1 MTLTG
6 SAIHHLHTHMLSDL
20 FKCRYCLSMFHTRFH
35 MPAHHRLPHAT
46 LPECHVNLNLKAL
59 SGQRYIIRNVNQLH
73 VNYLCHVLA
82 NTNLFHPRC
91 RFALLVI
98 FSCKQFA
105 TTQLSLSLSTNH
117 YAMNASQF
125 PIGCQ
130 WHILAQQKNC
140 FCLCAPDHHWV
151 KINFDEATF
160 AEDNTAGLG
169 VVIRNDEGLVMAS
182 LSQQIPMTSTV
193 IKVEV
198 LAAKRALELV
208 LEIGFDR
215 IVLEGDSKM
224 LFKALK
230 NGCSSLAYYGHLLQ

>member
-1 MTLTG
+1 M
-6 SAIHHLHTHMLSDL
+6 
-20 FKCRYCLSMFHTRFH
+20 
-35 MPAHHRLPHAT
+35 
-46 LPECHVNLNLKAL
+46 
-59 SGQRYIIRNVNQLH
+59 
-73 VNYLCHVLA
+73 
-82 NTNLFHPRC
+82 
-91 RFALLVI
+91 
-98 FSCKQFA
+98 
-105 TTQLSLSLSTNH
+105 
-117 YAMNASQF
+117 
-125 PIGCQ
+125 
-130 WHILAQQKNC
+130 
-140 FCLCAPDHHWV
+140 DHHWV

-230 NGCSSLAYYGHLLQ
+230 NGCSSLA